1 MAMIYL
7 ERTTVK
13 EFYNMVQGSIELSD
27 VYMDRFKELRNA
39 AVASAGGVGYLVPEI
54 MKTSSKY
61 KDWTDNERVEAAK
74 AMYFFI
80 HADRIRF
87 GANINH
93 VNAGVVL
100 GTDQYP
106 MNLDKAYAILSETQR
121 SSS

>member
-61 KDWTDNERVEAAK
+61 KD
-74 AMYFFI
+74 
-80 HADRIRF
+80 
-87 GANINH
+87 
-93 VNAGVVL
+93 
-100 GTDQYP
+100 
-106 MNLDKAYAILSETQR
+106 
-121 SSS
+121 